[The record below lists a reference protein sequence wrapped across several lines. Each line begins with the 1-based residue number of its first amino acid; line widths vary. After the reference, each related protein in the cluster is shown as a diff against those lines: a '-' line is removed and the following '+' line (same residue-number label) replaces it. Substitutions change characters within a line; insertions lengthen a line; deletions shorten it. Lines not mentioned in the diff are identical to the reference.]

1 MARSPT
7 SEAATEPTTDDVL
20 ARLERI
26 EGRQEDVHRLVRR
39 VDDRLQSLD
48 RSCSR
53 MDGHISFVEHVY
65 DSIRHPFQFLGLPTR
80 VRALRRDEKKRLL

>member
-7 SEAATEPTTDDVL
+7 SEAATGVL

-65 DSIRHPFQFLGLPTR
+65 DSIRRPFQFLGLPTR
-80 VRALRRDEKKRLL
+80 VRALRHDEKKMLLERE